1 MGVSHQVVEPRGR
14 KGKVNNC
21 AGSYLRVHDDLE
33 SAVCSG
39 TPRACNGV
47 LDATRAGLNNGTKVA
62 VALAAEQRACWA
74 FWLLI
79 NGEVN
84 SSAG

>member
-1 MGVSHQVVEPRGR
+1 MRVPHQVVEPNGR
-14 KGKVNNC
+14 NGKVDNC

-47 LDATRAGLNNGTKVA
+47 LDATRAGLNNGTKV
-62 VALAAEQRACWA
+62 VV
-74 FWLLI
+74 WLLN
-79 NGEVN
+79 NGDVD